1 MNLDKFVDI
10 AEILY
15 TSFNYHLYRENEE
28 DDVFEF
34 QYTFV
39 NYKEQTIPLI
49 IILEIEYIDE
59 HPEVYLKIQ
68 DEAKGKN
75 NEIKFQY
82 KGWDHLKQQI
92 IENFYLS
99 GKERIRYE
107 IKKIESHNRDLK
119 KQLQANQDTIH
130 QLECDLENY
139 SKEKNGG
146 NKDGNAN

>member
-1 MNLDKFVDI
+1 MKLDNFVDI

-15 TSFNYHLYRENEE
+15 VSFNYHLYRDKKE

-34 QYTFV
+34 QYDFV
-39 NYKEQTIPLI
+39 TYKEQTIPLI

-59 HPEVYLKIQ
+59 HPEVYLAIK
-68 DEAKGKN
+68 DEAKEKN
-75 NEIKFQY
+75 NKVKFQFR
-82 KGWDHLKQQI
+82 GWEHLKQQI

-99 GKERIRYE
+99 KKERMRYE

-119 KQLQANQDTIH
+119 KQLQTNQDTIH
-130 QLECDLENY
+130 QLEQDLENY
-139 SKEKNGG
+139 SKEKNRR